1 MKIANSKT
9 RATIVSFVVF
19 MVPVL
24 AWAQVGIPCGDIAQ
38 GQKECGFNDLIIL
51 SNNIIKFLMFKVAVP
66 LAALGIMFVG
76 AKMVLSSNKESAKTE
91 AKESF
96 TNIAIGFL
104 IMLGAYVFI
113 KTIIFALLSDEQK
126 SFMQFMFQ

>member
-1 MKIANSKT
+1 MKKINQKT
-9 RATIVSFVVF
+9 FATVVSFALFVFPAVV
-19 MVPVL
+19 
-24 AWAQVGIPCGDIAQ
+24 WAQVGIPCGDIAL

-91 AKESF
+91 AKQSF